1 MTTPER
7 SPKADAAPAGI
18 GETAAAFDAGQRPH
32 QAVSLPELFIAM
44 LKVSL
49 YGVGGGTSL
58 VWARRIAV
66 EQRRWLTEEE
76 FADVVS
82 LCQFM
87 PGPNIVGIATCIG
100 TWLHGAVGAVV
111 AAAGFLLVPGMIGF
125 GVGLLWLQNADH
137 PVVGHVLGG
146 IASVGAGLLIATG
159 IRMLMPYRARR
170 AALLFAAAAFG
181 LIVIA
186 KLPLA
191 IVLLAVAP
199 LSIAAAFLQR
209 GGAR

>member
-1 MTTPER
+1 VNAIDAEPR
-7 SPKADAAPAGI
+7 RGSPA
-18 GETAAAFDAGQRPH
+18 
-32 QAVSLPELFIAM
+32 SLPELFLAM

-66 EQRRWLTEEE
+66 EQRHWLSEED
-76 FADVVS
+76 FADIVS

-100 TWLHGAVGAVV
+100 TRLHGAIGAVV
-111 AAAGFLLVPGMIGF
+111 AVAGFLLIPGVIGF
-125 GVGLLWLQNADH
+125 AIGLLWLEYADH
-137 PVVGHVLGG
+137 PVIHRTLSG

-159 IRMLMPYRARR
+159 IKILMPHRARR
-170 AALLFAAAAFG
+170 TALGFAAAAFG

-186 KLPLA
+186 KLPLL
-191 IVLLAVAP
+191 IVLLAVTP
-199 LSIAAAFLQR
+199 LSIAAAVFQR
-209 GGAR
+209 AAAR

>member
-1 MTTPER
+1 MNAIDAEPR
-7 SPKADAAPAGI
+7 RGSPA
-18 GETAAAFDAGQRPH
+18 
-32 QAVSLPELFIAM
+32 SLPELFLAM

-66 EQRRWLTEEE
+66 EQRRWLTEED
-76 FADVVS
+76 FADIVS

-100 TWLHGAVGAVV
+100 TRLNGAVGAVV
-111 AAAGFLLVPGMIGF
+111 AVAGFLLIPGVIGF
-125 GVGLLWLQNADH
+125 AIGLLWLEYANH
-137 PVVGHVLGG
+137 PVIQRTLGG

-159 IRMLMPYRARR
+159 IKILMPHRARR
-170 AALLFAAAAFG
+170 TALVFAAAAFG

-186 KLPLA
+186 KLPLL
-191 IVLLAVAP
+191 IVLLAVTP
-199 LSIAAAFLQR
+199 LSIAAAVFQR
-209 GGAR
+209 AGAR